1 MEENKKKV
9 SILTI
14 ILIVLVIALL
24 VYICLTGDFIKP
36 KNNIYGSK
44 GLKVIDSTF
53 IRDAYDDEG
62 NILIELQNNSGKEY
76 MTAEP
81 VLIFYDSNGTPFHY
95 AWAAQADYFGAG
107 ETQVFRYYDIVQD
120 YARAEVGFFD
130 DDQKTVVDLRDKIV
144 YTTEER
150 KVEGEDYSYVIDFD
164 MENTYD
170 KELSLQFNIDYHDPK
185 GNLVYADEFITVLD
199 PNTKETTY
207 EIKYEKF
214 GNGESFPEGTTYK
227 AYLASAVEYVPA
239 DFEEDEN
246 TNVNVEGIVLSKDLV
261 ETEDKIES
269 AMFKV
274 LDQTYGEDYDSAKIY
289 VEKWYTSSDVINN
302 EMLSDLNLKDTDVAF
317 EVDMYI
323 LPAEGVDYTEFMIPN
338 GVYDED
344 SGYVQ
349 NVTRVGV
356 LRYDQESDTY
366 SVTDLGTAW

>member
-62 NILIELQNNSGKEY
+62 NVLIELQNNSGKEY

-81 VLIFYDSNGTPFHY
+81 VLIFYDNNGTPFHY

-185 GNLVYADEFITVLD
+185 GNLVYSDEFITVLD

-302 EMLSDLNLKDTDVAF
+302 EMLADLNLKDTDVAF

>member
-120 YARAEVGFFD
+120 YAKAEVGFFD

-185 GNLVYADEFITVLD
+185 GKLVYSDEFITVLD

>member
-14 ILIVLVIALL
+14 VLIVLVIALL

-81 VLIFYDSNGTPFHY
+81 VLIFYDNNGTPFHY
-95 AWAAQADYFGAG
+95 AWAAQSDYFGAG

-185 GNLVYADEFITVLD
+185 GNLVYSDEFITVLD

>member
-81 VLIFYDSNGTPFHY
+81 VLIFYDNNGTPFHY

-185 GNLVYADEFITVLD
+185 GNLVYSDEFITVLD

-302 EMLSDLNLKDTDVAF
+302 EMLADLNLKDTDVAF